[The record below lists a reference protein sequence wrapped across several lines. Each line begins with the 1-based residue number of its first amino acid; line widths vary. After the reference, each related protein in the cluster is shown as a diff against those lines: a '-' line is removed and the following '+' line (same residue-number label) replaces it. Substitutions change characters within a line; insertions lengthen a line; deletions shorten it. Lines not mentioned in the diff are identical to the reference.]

1 MPFARVAKVWD
12 HENQTRDI
20 RRLGR
25 FYVAGASMNVKGIS
39 LDTNFS
45 AIDSSQYG
53 VPPLG
58 IQRL

>member
-25 FYVAGASMNVKGIS
+25 FYVAGASTNVKGIS

-45 AIDSSQYG
+45 AIDASQ
-53 VPPLG
+53 
-58 IQRL
+58 